1 MSSTSTISTP
11 LSMVMNEVIRQRHGE
26 PGMSQADL
34 ATRVG
39 VDRRQIRRYESG
51 ETQPT
56 LSVAKTIARALG
68 ISIDELAGEDTHRVD
83 LSGDWCACWQTVK
96 DGAEVLNPHQITM
109 RQRGHNVE
117 VVAVTRVPAR
127 RGRL

>member
-1 MSSTSTISTP
+1 M
-11 LSMVMNEVIRQRHGE
+11 
-26 PGMSQADL
+26 
-34 ATRVG
+34 
-39 VDRRQIRRYESG
+39 
-51 ETQPT
+51 PT

-109 RQRGHNVE
+109 RQRGDNVWRSSPSRAYPLDEGGYELPLVPWRTPLCCFEGEPQGSE
-117 VVAVTRVPAR
+117 VVGGAPQRPKLGPVPLV
-127 RGRL
+127 GFPH

>member
-1 MSSTSTISTP
+1 
-11 LSMVMNEVIRQRHGE
+11 
-26 PGMSQADL
+26 MSQADL

-39 VDRRQIRRYESG
+39 VDRRQCRRCPS
-51 ETQPT
+51 PRR
-56 LSVAKTIARALG
+56 SRAPSA

-109 RQRGHNVE
+109 RQRGDNVWRSSPSRAYPLDE
-117 VVAVTRVPAR
+117 GGYELPLVPWRTPLCCFRVDSVLV
-127 RGRL
+127 GDG